1 MTTICGMD
9 CCSACARKDACGGCV
24 QTGGHPLGG
33 SCIAAECV
41 EKGGREAL
49 LRFKSALIEE
59 INALDIPGLAV
70 SDMNLLIGA
79 YVNLE
84 YTLPSGARV
93 KLLRDDRVYWG
104 NQVEIPGNPRCYGLV
119 ADEDILLVCTY
130 GCGGSDPEIVL
141 YKKR

>member
-1 MTTICGMD
+1 MTAICGMD
-9 CCSACARKDACGGCV
+9 CCSTCAQKDACGGCV
-24 QTGGHPLGG
+24 QTGGHPFGG

-49 LRFKSALIEE
+49 LRFKAALIEE

-84 YTLPSGARV
+84 YTLANGARV

-119 ADEDILLVCTY
+119 ADESILLVCTY

>member
-1 MTTICGMD
+1 MCGKGRQG
-9 CCSACARKDACGGCV
+9 SA
-24 QTGGHPLGG
+24 
-33 SCIAAECV
+33 
-41 EKGGREAL
+41 

-59 INALDIPGLAV
+59 INALDIPELAV

-84 YTLPSGARV
+84 YTLANGARV

-119 ADEDILLVCTY
+119 ADESILLVCTY

>member
-9 CCSACARKDACGGCV
+9 CCSACAQKDACGGCV
-24 QTGGHPLGG
+24 QTGGHPFGG

-49 LRFKSALIEE
+49 LRFKAALIEE

-70 SDMNLLIGA
+70 SDMNLLTGA

-84 YTLPSGARV
+84 YTLPSGATSSMTS
-93 KLLRDDRVYWG
+93 LLPPYAASG
-104 NQVEIPGNPRCYGLV
+104 IPPPTIFPNAARSGV
-119 ADEDILLVCTY
+119 TE
-130 GCGGSDPEIVL
+130 
-141 YKKR
+141 

>member
-9 CCSACARKDACGGCV
+9 CCSACAQKDACGGCV
-24 QTGGHPLGG
+24 QTGGHPFGG

-49 LRFKSALIEE
+49 LRFKAALIEE

-84 YTLPSGARV
+84 YTLANGARV

-104 NQVEIPGNPRCYGLV
+104 N
-119 ADEDILLVCTY
+119 
-130 GCGGSDPEIVL
+130 
-141 YKKR
+141 